1 MLTYA
6 RVFAGPLY
14 TSQARALFLRLRIM
28 SKLWTGS
35 RAARRAPSPDAL
47 ALTSFLFLLVLANAH
62 AAAAQSWSG
71 SQQDPLLFQIVA
83 VDRSGEA
90 GFPHGREDVAG
101 DGLAAFEDDEAGS
114 DLRSVYADADASRLW
129 LRAYLAAT
137 GTPAM
142 TLRTFFFIDSDA
154 RDGTG
159 GPAQGAEL
167 DQALADDP
175 TPGGYER
182 AIGVSGDGTISGVFE
197 WSTELRRWTENTSFR
212 PPDVRVEA
220 GVGNDPLLF
229 FSLQHGYV
237 QLSLAHSLSGLS
249 QSCGSTLFVRLL
261 NELSP
266 TRTLADDALEK
277 FACRAEQDAYGDPV
291 ILQPPDGCGG
301 DDQCPG
307 ESVCRD
313 DVCLISYACANDAA
327 CPDDHRCDAGACVR
341 VVSGSCDDAAD
352 CSGLVCEAGSC
363 VACSESG
370 ARACAS
376 GRYCAPDGSCRDPD
390 TVGEESGG
398 EEGASEP
405 GKVRGGAFSCAST
418 SSRARVSAWLLAL
431 LAAPL
436 LVRARRRRRVLTSR
450 AGAGEET
457 P

>member
-1 MLTYA
+1 
-6 RVFAGPLY
+6 
-14 TSQARALFLRLRIM
+14 M
-28 SKLWTGS
+28 SKLWTCL
-35 RAARRAPSPDAL
+35 RAARPAPSDL
-47 ALTSFLFLLVLANAH
+47 GALTSFLFLLVLASART
-62 AAAAQSWSG
+62 AAAQSWSE
-71 SQQDPLLFQIVA
+71 SQQDPRLFQIVA
-83 VDRSGEA
+83 VDRSGES
-90 GFPHGREDVAG
+90 GFPYGREDVAG
-101 DGLAAFEDDEAGS
+101 DGLGTFEDDEAGS

-129 LRAYLAAT
+129 LRAYLA
-137 GTPAM
+137 GTSAPAM
-142 TLRTFFFIDSDA
+142 TVRTFFFLDSDA
-154 RDGTG
+154 RDETG
-159 GPAQGAEL
+159 GPAHGAEL

-175 TPGGYER
+175 TLGGYER
-182 AIGVSGDGTISGVFE
+182 VIGVSGDGMIVGVFE
-197 WSTELRRWTENTSFR
+197 WSTDLGRWTENTSYR

-220 GVGNDPLLF
+220 AVGNDPLLF

-237 QLSLAHSLSGLS
+237 QLSLAHSLSGLG
-249 QSCGSTLFVRLL
+249 QSCGGMLFVRLL

-291 ILQPPDGCGG
+291 ILQPRDGCSG

-352 CSGLVCEAGSC
+352 CAGLVCEAGSC
-363 VACSESG
+363 VACSENG

-376 GRYCAPDGSCRDPD
+376 GRSCAPDGSCRDPG
-390 TVGEESGG
+390 TVGEVSGG
-398 EEGASEP
+398 EGGANEP

-418 SSRARVSAWLLAL
+418 SPGVRVSAWLSAL
-431 LAAPL
+431 LVMPL
-436 LVRARRRRRVLTSR
+436 LARARRRKQPLARRP
-450 AGAGEET
+450 GEQEGT